1 MVISAPDKFFLVGLN
16 GSGQSATGSATL
28 QESQQERPLV
38 EPTEPT
44 VENMVLEVPQL
55 FNPPYD
61 GYNGLHELTIP
72 DDVTDL
78 AYIES
83 AMVKG
88 MSKQQS
94 VLSSSVAGVPN
105 LKLSVNDMIE
115 VEFENTF
122 RHPVQ
127 SICLVS
133 MHNILI
139 TLLNNG
145 LTDSWTYGRT
155 VIQTDGHT
163 NRQT

>member
-1 MVISAPDKFFLVGLN
+1 
-16 GSGQSATGSATL
+16 
-28 QESQQERPLV
+28 
-38 EPTEPT
+38 
-44 VENMVLEVPQL
+44 MVLEVPQL

-145 LTDSWTYGRT
+145 LTQTVGHTDGLSYRRT
-155 VIQTDGHT
+155 DIQTDRHEQYKQLRYNVQLCQGNCGQRDEEERARLHLHT
-163 NRQT
+163 DQLWQEGTF